1 MKNAK
6 ISNDKIL
13 IIDLAKRFGGAE
25 VRVQDTATLLA
36 QRGVPYAVA
45 VLNDSPLHRRL
56 DAAGL
61 TALPVPYLRSDPRTA
76 IFLARAIRRGEFSVV
91 DAHNVQS
98 QFWGF
103 WATKITRVPM
113 VATVH
118 SAYRLEHGGSR
129 KGMAYEAVLKLLN
142 TTDTRFIAVS
152 EAVETYLRNTGIP
165 ATKIALI
172 HNSLRPPAESPADP
186 PDFRRQLG
194 WGDDAWIMAVVA
206 RLEPVKGIAHL
217 LDALATVRD
226 THPRLR
232 LLIIGDGRERT
243 ALETQTQA
251 LGLTEIVHFAGFRN
265 DVATI
270 LPQCNAFCLPSLSE
284 GLPYALLEAAA
295 QKLPL
300 LVSAVG
306 GMATLLEDRRTATFA
321 PPADS
326 TALADGLRWLMDNPA
341 RAAELGTAAY
351 RLVNEKFN
359 PDDMIRRVLAV
370 YRGSDELRVTNSE

>member
-1 MKNAK
+1 MTHN
-6 ISNDKIL
+6 KIL

-25 VRVQDTATLLA
+25 VRVQDTAALLA
-36 QRGVPYAVA
+36 RRGVPYAVA

-56 DAAGL
+56 EAAGL
-61 TALPVPYLRSDPRTA
+61 TALSVPYARSDPRTV
-76 IFLARAIRRGEFSVV
+76 IFLARAIRRDGFSVV

-103 WATKITRVPM
+103 WAAKVARVPL

-129 KGMAYEAVLKLLN
+129 KGRAYEAVLKLLN
-142 TTDTRFIAVS
+142 TADTRFIAVS
-152 EAVETYLRNTGIP
+152 EAVETYLHGMGIP
-165 ATKIALI
+165 AKKIALI
-172 HNSLRPPAESPADP
+172 HNSLRPPAEITAAP
-186 PDFRRQLG
+186 PDFRRKLG
-194 WGDDAWIMAVVA
+194 WGDDAWIVAVVA
-206 RLEPVKGIAHL
+206 RLEPVKGISHL

-232 LLIIGDGRERT
+232 LLIIGDGRERA
-243 ALETQTQA
+243 ALETQTQSLELA
-251 LGLTEIVHFAGFRN
+251 EIVHFAGFRN
-265 DVATI
+265 DVSAI

-300 LVSAVG
+300 LVSEVG
-306 GMATLLEDRRTATFA
+306 GMATLLEHRRTAYFA

-326 TALADGLRWLMDNPA
+326 GALADGLRWLADNPIP
-341 RAAELGTAAY
+341 AAELGAAVY

-359 PDDMIRRVLAV
+359 PDEMIRRVLAI
-370 YRGSDELRVTNSE
+370 YQGMPSDE